1 MRRVRIG
8 ILFLICLLTLC
19 GCLAFK
25 EGTQKVGQTIADAG
39 YNTYQAI
46 EKADQW
52 FRDNYW

>member
-8 ILFLICLLTLC
+8 ILFLFCLLALC

-25 EGTQKVGQTIADAG
+25 EETQKVGQTIADAG
-39 YNTYQAI
+39 YNTYKAI